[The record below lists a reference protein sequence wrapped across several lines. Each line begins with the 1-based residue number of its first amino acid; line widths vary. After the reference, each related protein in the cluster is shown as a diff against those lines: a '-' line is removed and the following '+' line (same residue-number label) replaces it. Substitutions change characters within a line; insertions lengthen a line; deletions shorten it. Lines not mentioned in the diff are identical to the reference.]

1 MSQEDNYP
9 AGLQHQ
15 GDQNGIESTIDQ
27 IFEGISHFYITSYGL
42 FDA

>member
-9 AGLQHQ
+9 AGMQHQ

-27 IFEGISHFYITSYGL
+27 IFEGISHFLIL
-42 FDA
+42 RVWID